1 MGIVFNAA
9 YTIYDVRNVN
19 GHRLIKLRNPP
30 GDHNEWRG
38 DWSDKS
44 PLWSKRLKH
53 KVDHKDAHD
62 NTFFISFDDFCNV
75 FRNLYVCKYYNP
87 KKWISIT
94 QPGLWKKSDEAAVE
108 ALDIM
113 HQLMENEEGE
123 AQVDQEAVNR
133 KKAKARL
140 DSAGGLPTLHNP
152 GCVLENNPFYSLRVN
167 RPTDFR
173 LSVTQFPTGKAN
185 KTNFKPLPFS
195 VIIARNPHARIPMRL
210 TKLDKENIVYSSG
223 EPQKEKVLNLYVDA
237 MKPGLYIVMIAAYM
251 SGMEGS
257 FSVNMLSNYRTEFLP
272 IWPPTWMLKG
282 EKMPENEI
290 KNTIANASAK
300 TQNFISKGLK
310 MLVGAGAD
318 NFDSESDLDDDE
330 EEENPY
336 QNQDM

>member
-1 MGIVFNAA
+1 
-9 YTIYDVRNVN
+9 
-19 GHRLIKLRNPP
+19 
-30 GDHNEWRG
+30 
-38 DWSDKS
+38 
-44 PLWSKRLKH
+44 
-53 KVDHKDAHD
+53 
-62 NTFFISFDDFCNV
+62 
-75 FRNLYVCKYYNP
+75 
-87 KKWISIT
+87 
-94 QPGLWKKSDEAAVE
+94 
-108 ALDIM
+108 
-113 HQLMENEEGE
+113 
-123 AQVDQEAVNR
+123 
-133 KKAKARL
+133 
-140 DSAGGLPTLHNP
+140 
-152 GCVLENNPFYSLRVN
+152 
-167 RPTDFR
+167 
-173 LSVTQFPTGKAN
+173 
-185 KTNFKPLPFS
+185 
-195 VIIARNPHARIPMRL
+195 MRL